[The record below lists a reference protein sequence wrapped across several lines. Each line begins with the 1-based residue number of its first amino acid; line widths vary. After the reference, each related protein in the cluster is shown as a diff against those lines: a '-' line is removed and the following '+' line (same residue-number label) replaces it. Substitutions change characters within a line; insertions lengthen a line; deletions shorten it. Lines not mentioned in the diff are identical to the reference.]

1 MNKTIEQR
9 ALQWALGDDTGT
21 SSITLARYMLGMP
34 PARYNAAPHDV
45 HDRRRCID
53 LLKLIPEWLPR
64 LDELAHAYAA
74 DETIV
79 LSDGKLDFE
88 IGSWHK
94 QIPMIMQEGGFNE

>member
-1 MNKTIEQR
+1 MTSSIEQR

-21 SSITLARYMLGMP
+21 SSTTLACYMLGL
-34 PARYNAAPHDV
+34 PAPRYSSAPSDAA
-45 HDRRRCID
+45 DRGRCIR